1 MHNQLQS
8 DRQSLFAASPQPM
21 WVLDAQTFR
30 YLKVNS
36 AATRQHGYS
45 SDEFL
50 ALSLQQICS
59 PCDFPTWTLRPERQ
73 TSAEQKARP
82 KVESRLRSKNGRW
95 ADVEIFAAP
104 IVHEKEKAYLCV
116 VIDITEEKRS
126 ADALHLL
133 SQTGAVLNE
142 SFDPD
147 TILKTTAVLSLES
160 LADICIIDGYDE
172 QSKSEP
178 VFTRL
183 VSMHRILEM
192 DKQAAELKN
201 HPPVARPGDI
211 VYDAIVARK
220 TRFMADITAAFD
232 LGQARNLAY
241 LEHLK
246 KLQCHSTIVIPFDCH
261 DRVFGAITLIRTGA
275 RDAFRENDLSL
286 AEEFT
291 RRAVLAIENARL
303 YNQAQK
309 ANEAK
314 TQFLTHMSHEM
325 RTPLT
330 AIVGFTEIL
339 LKRESD
345 EIEQQHYLEVI
356 RRNAQQL
363 SELIGNLLDLAKI
376 ESGKLELNIVEM
388 SPVELIEEVVGLL
401 ALRANQNG
409 IQIEIDIAR
418 NMPPLIRSDF
428 LRLKQILINI
438 LSNAIKFSQK
448 SIVNIR
454 ETVIDRSDKKLL
466 AIEVED
472 HGIGITP
479 ENQSKLFQPFIQAD
493 STMARRFGGSGIGL
507 SLSRKI
513 AQALGGD
520 IEIISS
526 DIGKGSTFLITC
538 PLQEVTSQAATA
550 TANDGFFTLQQ
561 AAAKNRTPIV
571 VTKKITA
578 NREHRILVAEDS
590 PDNQLMIKTLL
601 KGESFVIDFAN
612 DGAEAIRMGTSNNYD
627 LILMDIQM
635 PIMDGYAATRH
646 LRKMGVNTPILA
658 LTAHASTDDR
668 NRCLAAGCNNYLTKP
683 ISIDHLQNVIRS
695 YT

>member
-1 MHNQLQS
+1 
-8 DRQSLFAASPQPM
+8 
-21 WVLDAQTFR
+21 
-30 YLKVNS
+30 
-36 AATRQHGYS
+36 
-45 SDEFL
+45 
-50 ALSLQQICS
+50 
-59 PCDFPTWTLRPERQ
+59 
-73 TSAEQKARP
+73 
-82 KVESRLRSKNGRW
+82 
-95 ADVEIFAAP
+95 
-104 IVHEKEKAYLCV
+104 
-116 VIDITEEKRS
+116 
-126 ADALHLL
+126 
-133 SQTGAVLNE
+133 
-142 SFDPD
+142 
-147 TILKTTAVLSLES
+147 
-160 LADICIIDGYDE
+160 
-172 QSKSEP
+172 
-178 VFTRL
+178 
-183 VSMHRILEM
+183 
-192 DKQAAELKN
+192 
-201 HPPVARPGDI
+201 
-211 VYDAIVARK
+211 
-220 TRFMADITAAFD
+220 
-232 LGQARNLAY
+232 
-241 LEHLK
+241 
-246 KLQCHSTIVIPFDCH
+246 
-261 DRVFGAITLIRTGA
+261 
-275 RDAFRENDLSL
+275 
-286 AEEFT
+286 
-291 RRAVLAIENARL
+291 
-303 YNQAQK
+303 
-309 ANEAK
+309 
-314 TQFLTHMSHEM
+314 
-325 RTPLT
+325 
-330 AIVGFTEIL
+330 
-339 LKRESD
+339 
-345 EIEQQHYLEVI
+345 
-356 RRNAQQL
+356 
-363 SELIGNLLDLAKI
+363 
-376 ESGKLELNIVEM
+376 M